1 MDGQSK
7 NLTQEYI
14 KQLQTI
20 FPEAV
25 TEVADKDGNNTS
37 LKVDME
43 KLSILL
49 GEASMPEDDT
59 DYKQKYGEKFSFEWA
74 GKRRAIAEAQKRST
88 GTLRPC
94 PEGSEDWENTENLY
108 IEGDNL
114 EVLKLLQDSYLG
126 AIKMIYIDPPYN
138 TGKDFVYKDNYRDN
152 LSNYLEQTNTTN
164 AVNSE
169 ASGRYHTNWLNM
181 MYPRL
186 KLARNLLT
194 DDGVIFISIGQY
206 EVNNLISICDEI
218 FGEDNKLGVVSRVMK
233 SGSAQGDFF
242 SPNIEYILVYSKNI
256 NFTRKFKQEISDE
269 IIKKLYTSI
278 ETEGPR
284 KGEKYRPFGLYQSS
298 LDPLRGCINQRYYIE
313 APDGSLI
320 IPPGNTMPSEKKEGS
335 LAIPLSQQDKVW
347 RWSKD
352 RFLLEKAKGNIVFKE
367 SDGVLIDSDGQLS
380 KWNVYSKIWLND
392 RQDEGMTPVDLIT
405 KWENRLSKKELS
417 ELDIPFDFAKPTELI
432 KYLISIIGNTDNC
445 IILDFFSGSSST
457 AHAVLQSNIEKSEH
471 KKFIMVQYPEL
482 TYEGKTENYIDNE
495 GKSKSRYIINP
506 ETGFPYVEKESEAS
520 KAKLYTI
527 CEIGKERIRRAGKK
541 ILEEQ
546 KKIKQG
552 DLFTESAKKLDIG
565 FKVFKLDRSNVADWD
580 LELNTTNEKD
590 AKETLTLEFNKVLNI
605 LKEGRTELDLLYEV
619 MLKLGLQLTT
629 KVEEKEINGK
639 KVFIVGH
646 GVMVASFAKELTYS
660 DITKMLE
667 YKPDYVQLGEFKV
680 VLSDESFASNNDKVN
695 AMQLFKQKGITNF
708 EII

>member
-49 GEASMPEDDT
+49 GEASIPEDDT

-94 PEGSEDWENTENLY
+94 PEESEDWENTENLY

-194 DDGVIFISIGQY
+194 DDGVIFISIDDN
-206 EVNNLISICDEI
+206 EISNLKTICDEI
-218 FGEDNKLGVVSRVMK
+218 FGEDNCIALITVIVKPEGR
-233 SGSAQGDFF
+233 GYGFF
-242 SPNIEYILVYSKNI
+242 AKTHEQIIVYAKDINIVTLNEIEVEGAEYKYYDNKGGFNLKGLRNRNVQAFNSSNRPNLRYPFYVDIDNPNSDGLFSVTPLKTENYL
-256 NFTRKFKQEISDE
+256 EIYPS
-269 IIKKLYTSI
+269 II
-278 ETEGPR
+278 
-284 KGEKYRPFGLYQSS
+284 
-298 LDPLRGCINQRYYIE
+298 
-313 APDGSLI
+313 DG
-320 IPPGNTMPSEKKEGS
+320 KES
-335 LAIPLSQQDKVW
+335 VW
-347 RWSKD
+347 RWGKD
-352 RFLLEKAKGNIVFKE
+352 KSCKEKDELTAYKGPDGEIRIFQKERKLTQTPKTVWFNKNI
-367 SDGVLIDSDGQLS
+367 LS
-380 KWNVYSKIWLND
+380 NKGS
-392 RQDEGMTPVDLIT
+392 
-405 KWENRLSKKELS
+405 S
-417 ELDIPFDFAKPTELI
+417 EVQNILGKGIFNFPKPLHLI
-432 KYLISIIGNTDNC
+432 KSILNIGITSESH
-445 IILDFFSGSSST
+445 IILDFFSGSATT
-457 AHAVLQSNIEKSEH
+457 AHAVMELNAEDDGCRKYICVQLPEKN
-471 KKFIMVQYPEL
+471 P
-482 TYEGKTENYIDNE
+482 DN
-495 GKSKSRYIINP
+495 
-506 ETGFPYVEKESEAS
+506 SEAQ
-520 KAKLYTI
+520 KAGYKTI
-527 CEIGKERIRRAGKK
+527 TEIAKERIRRAGKK

-546 KKIKQG
+546 KNKKQG
-552 DLFTESAKKLDIG
+552 DLFTEPAKKLDIG

-580 LELNTTNEKD
+580 LELNTTNERD

-639 KVFIVGH
+639 KVYVVGH
-646 GVMVASFAKELTYS
+646 GVMVASFAKDLTYS

-667 YKPDYVQLGEFKV
+667 YKPDYVQPGEFKV

>member
-14 KQLQTI
+14 KQIQAI

-25 TEVADKDGNNTS
+25 TEVADKDGNNIS

-49 GEASMPEDDT
+49 GEASIPEDDT
-59 DYKQKYGEKFSFEWA
+59 DYKRKYGEKFSFEWA

-94 PEGSEDWENTENLY
+94 LEESEDWENTENLY

-138 TGKDFVYKDNYRDN
+138 TGKDFIYKDNYRDN

-194 DDGVIFISIGQY
+194 DDGVILVSIGDA
-206 EVNNLISICDEI
+206 EFANLTQILDEI
-218 FGEDNKLGVVSRVMK
+218 FGENNRTCIFTWRSRSK
-233 SGSAQGDFF
+233 PTNAGNSKFRPQKNA
-242 SPNIEYILVYSKNI
+242 EYILVYSKQTKEDTLFNCI
-256 NFTRKFKQEISDE
+256 PAKVRVYPHQDENGNYRTTTILTSNRGSFKRETMRFESNGYTPDE
-269 IIKKLYTSI
+269 DYRWKAGK
-278 ETEGPR
+278 ETIDSLFATNHMLFNNEG
-284 KGEKYRPFGLYQSS
+284 
-298 LDPLRGCINQRYYIE
+298 
-313 APDGSLI
+313 
-320 IPPGNTMPSEKKEGS
+320 IPMEKKYAHEEVE
-335 LAIPLSQQDKVW
+335 PLYPIYCYMDTDLSGTAENGK
-347 RWSKD
+347 
-352 RFLLEKAKGNIVFKE
+352 
-367 SDGVLIDSDGQLS
+367 SD
-380 KWNVYSKIWLND
+380 LND
-392 RQDEGMTPVDLIT
+392 LIGNKHGFDTLKPVQLM
-405 KWENRLSKKELS
+405 
-417 ELDIPFDFAKPTELI
+417 
-432 KYLISIIGNTDNC
+432 KYLIATFANKDSIV
-445 IILDFFSGSSST
+445 LDFFSGTST
-457 AHAVLQSNIEKSEH
+457 TAQAIIEQNFEDGGCRKYIEVQIPFKIEETNEAYYNGFKTICDIAYKRLKQLKLKLNKEQIFTSNI
-471 KKFIMVQYPEL
+471 
-482 TYEGKTENYIDNE
+482 D
-495 GKSKSRYIINP
+495 
-506 ETGFPYVEKESEAS
+506 
-520 KAKLYTI
+520 
-527 CEIGKERIRRAGKK
+527 C
-541 ILEEQ
+541 
-546 KKIKQG
+546 
-552 DLFTESAKKLDIG
+552 G

-590 AKETLTLEFNKVLNI
+590 AQEKLTFEFNKVLNI

-639 KVFIVGH
+639 NVFVVGH

-667 YKPDYVQLGEFKV
+667 YKPDYVQPGEFKV

-695 AMQLFKQKGITNF
+695 VMQLFKQKGITNF

>member
-25 TEVADKDGNNTS
+25 TEVADKDGNNIS

-49 GEASMPEDDT
+49 GEASIPEDDT
-59 DYKQKYGEKFSFEWA
+59 DYKLKYGEKFSFEWA

-94 PEGSEDWENTENLY
+94 PEESEDWENTENLY

-194 DDGVIFISIGQY
+194 DDGVIFISIGQE
-206 EVNNLISICDEI
+206 EVQCLSSICDEI
-218 FGEDNKLGVVSRVMK
+218 FGEDNKLSLITRITKTASNNGTHF
-233 SGSAQGDFF
+233 APTTDF
-242 SPNIEYILVYSKNI
+242 ILCYSKNKMLLPP
-256 NFTRKFKQEISDE
+256 FYDE
-269 IIKKLYTSI
+269 VDDSLYKKI
-278 ETEGPR
+278 EQDGPR
-284 KGEKYRPFGLYQSS
+284 KGERYRDDVALFQASLKDLRPNQKYF
-298 LDPLRGCINQRYYIE
+298 IE
-313 APDGSLI
+313 CPDGSRVL
-320 IPPGNTMPSEKKEGS
+320 PPCSIQDEIMREG
-335 LAIPLSQQDKVW
+335 DGRW
-347 RWSKD
+347 RWTKDKYLKSKELLVFKKTD
-352 RFLLEKAKGNIVFKE
+352 RSPLVDENGNKAKYNIYTKSYLSERKE
-367 SDGVLIDSDGQLS
+367 DGVLPRECWSEFINRKGADLLKQLNIS
-380 KWNVYSKIWLND
+380 
-392 RQDEGMTPVDLIT
+392 
-405 KWENRLSKKELS
+405 
-417 ELDIPFDFAKPTELI
+417 FDFSKPVELVKYMI
-432 KYLISIIGNTDNC
+432 KISKSDD
-445 IILDFFSGSSST
+445 IILDFFSGSAST
-457 AHAVLQSNIEKSEH
+457 AHAILQLNSEEIENRNR
-471 KKFIMVQYPEL
+471 KFIMVQYPEL
-482 TYEGKTENYIDNE
+482 TYEGRTENYIDDK
-495 GKSKSRYIINP
+495 GKSRSRYIINP

-546 KKIKQG
+546 KNKEQG
-552 DLFTESAKKLDIG
+552 DLFTEPTKKLDVG

-580 LELNTTNEKD
+580 LELNTTNEKE
-590 AKETLTLEFNKVLNI
+590 AQKKLTFELNKVLNI

-639 KVFIVGH
+639 NVFVVGH

-667 YKPDYVQLGEFKV
+667 YKPDYVQPGEFKV

-695 AMQLFKQKGITNF
+695 VMQLFKQKGITNF